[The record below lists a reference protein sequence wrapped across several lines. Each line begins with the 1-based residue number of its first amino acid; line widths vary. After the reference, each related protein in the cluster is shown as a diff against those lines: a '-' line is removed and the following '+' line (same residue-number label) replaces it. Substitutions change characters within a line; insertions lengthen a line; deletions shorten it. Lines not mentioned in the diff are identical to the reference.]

1 MTDWFDKSAIIIGII
16 AVIIFVLVVV

>member
-1 MTDWFDKSAIIIGII
+1 MDWFDKSALIIGII

>member
-1 MTDWFDKSAIIIGII
+1 MDWFDKSAIIIGII